1 MNLSLQIFL
10 SLVLSVIIGL
20 FLGEGSIEFVK
31 LWVAPIGTM
40 FINLIK
46 MMIVPVIL
54 CSLIVGM
61 TAMGDMKKL
70 GRIGMKTVAFYLFTT
85 AIAIGIG
92 FVVAGLMHPGVGM
105 ALPGEAAP
113 KVKEAPAIMQV
124 FVAMIPTNPVMSM
137 AKADILPIIIFAL
150 FIGAGIISVGG
161 AKAKL
166 LINIFDA
173 GAEVCYK
180 VINMIMHLAPI
191 GVFCLL
197 LPVVV
202 QNGPSVLLP
211 LLSVIICMAIGSIIH
226 AVCVYS
232 SISGIIGHMSPIKFF
247 RGMTEA
253 ILIAFTTCSSAGT
266 LPVNMK
272 NIQEK
277 LGVKR
282 DIASFILP
290 LGATINMDGTALY
303 MGICSLFIANVY
315 GVALTP
321 EQMLLI
327 VLTGTLASIGTA
339 GVPGAGLIMLAMV
352 LQAVQLPMEGLA
364 LVAGIDRVLDMFRT
378 TLNITGD
385 AAVAVAIDATEKTV
399 PTELDIHE

>member
-1 MNLSLQIFL
+1 
-10 SLVLSVIIGL
+10 
-20 FLGEGSIEFVK
+20 
-31 LWVAPIGTM
+31 
-40 FINLIK
+40 
-46 MMIVPVIL
+46 
-54 CSLIVGM
+54 
-61 TAMGDMKKL
+61 
-70 GRIGMKTVAFYLFTT
+70 MKTVAFYLFTT

-161 AKAKL
+161 TKAKL

-232 SISGIIGHMSPIKFF
+232 AISGTIGHMSPIKFF

-321 EQMLLI
+321 DQMILI

>member
-1 MNLSLQIFL
+1 MNLSVQIFA
-10 SLVLSVIIGL
+10 SLVLSVVVGL
-20 FLGEGSIEFVK
+20 FLGDAAIGPVK
-31 LWVAPIGTM
+31 TWIAPVGTM

-46 MMIVPVIL
+46 MMIVPVVL

-61 TAMGDMKKL
+61 TSMGDMKKL
-70 GRIGMKTVAFYLFTT
+70 GRIGIKTVAFYMVTT
-85 AIAIGIG
+85 AIAIVIG
-92 FVVAGLMHPGVGM
+92 FSVAGVIEPGIGM
-105 ALPGEAAP
+105 ALPSEAAP
-113 KVKEAPAIMQV
+113 KVKEAPSIMQV
-124 FVAMIPTNPVMSM
+124 FVNMSPKNPIESM
-137 AKADILPIIIFAL
+137 AKADILPVIVFAL

-161 AKAKL
+161 KKGAI
-166 LINIFDA
+166 LINVFDS

-180 VINMIMHLAPI
+180 IIAMIMRLAPI

-202 QNGPSVLLP
+202 QNGPKVLLP
-211 LLSVIICMAIGSIIH
+211 LLSVIMAMAIGSIIH
-226 AVCVYS
+226 AVVVYS
-232 SISGIIGHMSPIKFF
+232 GIAAAAGHMSPVKFF
-247 RGMTEA
+247 RGMAEA
-253 ILIAFTTCSSAGT
+253 MVIAFTTCSSAGT

-272 NIQEK
+272 NTQEK

-282 DIASFILP
+282 DIASFVLP

-303 MGICSLFIANVY
+303 MGVCSLFIANVY
-315 GVALTP
+315 NIPLTMD
-321 EQMLLI
+321 QMMLI
-327 VLTGTLASIGTA
+327 ILTGTLASIGTA

-352 LQAVQLPMEGLA
+352 LQSVGLPMEGLA

-399 PTELDIHE
+399 PTTLDIHE

>member
-1 MNLSLQIFL
+1 MNLSVQIFA
-10 SLVLSVIIGL
+10 SLVLSVIVGL
-20 FLGEGSIEFVK
+20 FLGDSAVVPVK
-31 LWVAPIGTM
+31 TWIAPVGTM

-46 MMIVPVIL
+46 MMIVPVVL

-61 TAMGDMKKL
+61 TSMGDMKKL
-70 GRIGMKTVAFYLFTT
+70 GRIGIKTVAFYMVTT
-85 AIAIGIG
+85 AIAIVIG
-92 FVVAGLMHPGVGM
+92 FGVAGVIEPGVGM
-105 ALPGEAAP
+105 ALPAEAAP
-113 KVKEAPAIMQV
+113 KVKEAPSIMQV
-124 FVAMIPTNPVMSM
+124 FVNMIPKNPIDSM
-137 AKADILPIIIFAL
+137 AKADILPVIVFAL

-161 AKAKL
+161 KKGAL
-166 LINIFDA
+166 LINVFDS

-180 VINMIMHLAPI
+180 IIAMIMRLAPI

-202 QNGPSVLLP
+202 QNGPKVLLP
-211 LLSVIICMAIGSIIH
+211 LLSVIMAMAVGSVIH
-226 AVCVYS
+226 AVIVYS
-232 SISGIIGHMSPIKFF
+232 GIAAAVGHMSPVKFF
-247 RGMTEA
+247 RGMAEA
-253 ILIAFTTCSSAGT
+253 MVIAFTTCSSAGT

-272 NIQEK
+272 NTQEK

-303 MGICSLFIANVY
+303 MGVCSLFIANVY
-315 GVALTP
+315 NIPLTVD
-321 EQMLLI
+321 QMMLI
-327 VLTGTLASIGTA
+327 ILTGTLASIGTA

-352 LQAVQLPMEGLA
+352 LQSVGLPMEGLA

-399 PTELDIHE
+399 PTTLEIHE

>member
-1 MNLSLQIFL
+1 MNLSVQIFA
-10 SLVLSVIIGL
+10 SLVLSVVVGL
-20 FLGEGSIEFVK
+20 FLGDAATGPVK
-31 LWVAPIGTM
+31 TWIAPVGTM

-46 MMIVPVIL
+46 MMIVPVVL

-61 TAMGDMKKL
+61 TSMGDMKKL
-70 GRIGMKTVAFYLFTT
+70 GRIGIKTVAFYMVTT
-85 AIAIGIG
+85 AIAIVIG
-92 FVVAGLMHPGVGM
+92 FSVAGVIEPGIGM
-105 ALPGEAAP
+105 ALPSEAAP
-113 KVKEAPAIMQV
+113 KVKEAPSIMQV
-124 FVAMIPTNPVMSM
+124 FVNMIPKNPIESM
-137 AKADILPIIIFAL
+137 AKADILPVIVFAL

-161 AKAKL
+161 KKGAI
-166 LINIFDA
+166 LINVFDS

-180 VINMIMHLAPI
+180 IIAMIMRLAPI

-202 QNGPSVLLP
+202 QNGPKVLLP
-211 LLSVIICMAIGSIIH
+211 LLSVIMAMAIGSIIH
-226 AVCVYS
+226 AVVVYS
-232 SISGIIGHMSPIKFF
+232 GIAAAAGHMSPVKFF
-247 RGMTEA
+247 RGMAEA
-253 ILIAFTTCSSAGT
+253 MVIAFTTCSSAGT

-272 NIQEK
+272 NTQEK

-282 DIASFILP
+282 DIASFVLP

-303 MGICSLFIANVY
+303 MGVCSLFIANVY
-315 GVALTP
+315 NIPLTMD
-321 EQMLLI
+321 QMMLI
-327 VLTGTLASIGTA
+327 ILTGTLASIGTA

-352 LQAVQLPMEGLA
+352 LQSVGLPMEGLA

-399 PTELDIHE
+399 PTTLDIHE

>member
-1 MNLSLQIFL
+1 MNLSVQIFA
-10 SLVLSVIIGL
+10 SLVLSVIVGL
-20 FLGEGSIEFVK
+20 FLGDSAVVPVK
-31 LWVAPIGTM
+31 TWIAPVGTM

-46 MMIVPVIL
+46 MMIVPVVL

-61 TAMGDMKKL
+61 TSMGDMKKL
-70 GRIGMKTVAFYLFTT
+70 GRIGIKTVAFYMVTT
-85 AIAIGIG
+85 AIAIVIG
-92 FVVAGLMHPGVGM
+92 FGVAGVIEPGVGM
-105 ALPGEAAP
+105 ALPAEAAP
-113 KVKEAPAIMQV
+113 KVKEAPSIMQV
-124 FVAMIPTNPVMSM
+124 FVNMIPKNPIESM
-137 AKADILPIIIFAL
+137 AKADILPVIVFAL

-161 AKAKL
+161 KKGAL
-166 LINIFDA
+166 LINVFDS

-180 VINMIMHLAPI
+180 IIAMIMRLAPI

-202 QNGPSVLLP
+202 QNGPKVLLP
-211 LLSVIICMAIGSIIH
+211 LLSVIMAMAVGSIIH
-226 AVCVYS
+226 AVIVYS
-232 SISGIIGHMSPIKFF
+232 GIAAAVGHMSPVKFF
-247 RGMTEA
+247 RGMAEA
-253 ILIAFTTCSSAGT
+253 MVIAFTTCSSAGT

-272 NIQEK
+272 NTQEK

-303 MGICSLFIANVY
+303 MGVCSLFIANVY
-315 GVALTP
+315 NIPLTVD
-321 EQMLLI
+321 QMMLI
-327 VLTGTLASIGTA
+327 ILTGTLASIGTA

-352 LQAVQLPMEGLA
+352 LQSVGLPMEGLA

-399 PTELDIHE
+399 PTTLEIHE

>member
-1 MNLSLQIFL
+1 MNLSVQIFA
-10 SLVLSVIIGL
+10 SLVLSVVVGL
-20 FLGEGSIEFVK
+20 FLGDSAVVPVK
-31 LWVAPIGTM
+31 TWIAPVGTM

-46 MMIVPVIL
+46 MMIVPVVL

-61 TAMGDMKKL
+61 TSMGDMKKL
-70 GRIGMKTVAFYLFTT
+70 GRIGIKTVAFYMVTT
-85 AIAIGIG
+85 AIAIVIG
-92 FVVAGLMHPGVGM
+92 FSVAGVIEPGVGM
-105 ALPGEAAP
+105 ALPAEAAP
-113 KVKEAPAIMQV
+113 KVKEAPSIMQV
-124 FVAMIPTNPVMSM
+124 FVNMIPKNPIESM
-137 AKADILPIIIFAL
+137 AKADILPVIVFAL

-161 AKAKL
+161 KKGAL
-166 LINIFDA
+166 LINVFDS

-180 VINMIMHLAPI
+180 VIAMIMRLAPI

-202 QNGPSVLLP
+202 QNGPKVLLP
-211 LLSVIICMAIGSIIH
+211 LLSVIMAMAVGSIIH
-226 AVCVYS
+226 AVLVYS
-232 SISGIIGHMSPIKFF
+232 GIAAAMGHMSPVKFF
-247 RGMTEA
+247 RGMAEA
-253 ILIAFTTCSSAGT
+253 MVIAFTTCSSAGT

-303 MGICSLFIANVY
+303 MGVCSLFIANVY
-315 GVALTP
+315 NIPLTVD
-321 EQMLLI
+321 QMMLI
-327 VLTGTLASIGTA
+327 ILTGTLASIGTA

-352 LQAVQLPMEGLA
+352 LQSVGLPMEGLA

-399 PTELDIHE
+399 PTTLEIHE

>member
-1 MNLSLQIFL
+1 MNLSVQIFA
-10 SLVLSVIIGL
+10 SLVLSVVVGL
-20 FLGEGSIEFVK
+20 FLGDAATGPVK
-31 LWVAPIGTM
+31 TWIAPVGTM

-46 MMIVPVIL
+46 MMIVPVVL

-61 TAMGDMKKL
+61 TSMGDMKKL
-70 GRIGMKTVAFYLFTT
+70 GRIGIKTVAFYMVTT
-85 AIAIGIG
+85 AIAIVIG
-92 FVVAGLMHPGVGM
+92 FAVAGVIEPGIGM
-105 ALPGEAAP
+105 ALPSEAAP
-113 KVKEAPAIMQV
+113 KVKEAPSIMQV
-124 FVAMIPTNPVMSM
+124 FVNMIPKNPIESM
-137 AKADILPIIIFAL
+137 AKADILPVIVFAL

-161 AKAKL
+161 KKGAI
-166 LINIFDA
+166 LINVFDS

-180 VINMIMHLAPI
+180 IIAMIMRLAPI

-202 QNGPSVLLP
+202 QNGPKVLLP
-211 LLSVIICMAIGSIIH
+211 LLSVIMAMAIGSIIH
-226 AVCVYS
+226 AVVVYS
-232 SISGIIGHMSPIKFF
+232 GIAAAAGHMSPVKFF
-247 RGMTEA
+247 RGMAEA
-253 ILIAFTTCSSAGT
+253 MVIAFTTCSSAGT

-272 NIQEK
+272 NTQEK

-282 DIASFILP
+282 DIASFVLP

-303 MGICSLFIANVY
+303 MGVCSLFIANVY
-315 GVALTP
+315 NIPLTMD
-321 EQMLLI
+321 QMMLI
-327 VLTGTLASIGTA
+327 ILTGTLASIGTA

-352 LQAVQLPMEGLA
+352 LQSVGLPMEGLA

-399 PTELDIHE
+399 PTTLDIHE

>member
-1 MNLSLQIFL
+1 MNLSVQIFA
-10 SLVLSVIIGL
+10 SLVLSVVVGL
-20 FLGEGSIEFVK
+20 FLGDTAIVPVK
-31 LWVAPIGTM
+31 TWIAPVGTM

-46 MMIVPVIL
+46 MMIVPVVL

-61 TAMGDMKKL
+61 TSMGDMKKL
-70 GRIGMKTVAFYLFTT
+70 GRIGIKTVAFYMVTT
-85 AIAIGIG
+85 AIAIVIG
-92 FVVAGLMHPGVGM
+92 FSVAGVIEPGVGM
-105 ALPGEAAP
+105 ALPAEAAP
-113 KVKEAPAIMQV
+113 KVKEAPSIMQV
-124 FVAMIPTNPVMSM
+124 FVNMIPKNPIESM
-137 AKADILPIIIFAL
+137 AKADILPVIVFAL

-161 AKAKL
+161 KKGAL
-166 LINIFDA
+166 LINVFDS

-180 VINMIMHLAPI
+180 VIAMIMRLAPI

-202 QNGPSVLLP
+202 QNGPKVLLP
-211 LLSVIICMAIGSIIH
+211 LLSVIMAMAVGSIIH
-226 AVCVYS
+226 AVIVYS
-232 SISGIIGHMSPIKFF
+232 GIAAAVGHMSPLKFF
-247 RGMTEA
+247 RGMAEA
-253 ILIAFTTCSSAGT
+253 MIIAFTTCSSAGT

-272 NIQEK
+272 NTQEK

-303 MGICSLFIANVY
+303 MGVCSLFIANVY
-315 GVALTP
+315 NIPLTVD
-321 EQMLLI
+321 QMMLI
-327 VLTGTLASIGTA
+327 ILTGTLASIGTA

-352 LQAVQLPMEGLA
+352 LQSVGLPMEGLA

-399 PTELDIHE
+399 PTTLEIHE

>member
-1 MNLSLQIFL
+1 MNLSVQIFA
-10 SLVLSVIIGL
+10 SLVLSVIVGL
-20 FLGEGSIEFVK
+20 FLGDSAVVPVK
-31 LWVAPIGTM
+31 TWIAPVGTM

-46 MMIVPVIL
+46 MMIVPVVL

-61 TAMGDMKKL
+61 TSMGDMKKL
-70 GRIGMKTVAFYLFTT
+70 GRIGIKTVAFYMVTT
-85 AIAIGIG
+85 AIAIVIG
-92 FVVAGLMHPGVGM
+92 FSVAGVIEPGVGM
-105 ALPGEAAP
+105 ALPAEAAP
-113 KVKEAPAIMQV
+113 KVKEAPSIMQV
-124 FVAMIPTNPVMSM
+124 FVNMIPKNPIDSM
-137 AKADILPIIIFAL
+137 AKADILPVIVFAL

-161 AKAKL
+161 KKGAL
-166 LINIFDA
+166 LINVFDS

-180 VINMIMHLAPI
+180 IIAMIMRLAPI

-202 QNGPSVLLP
+202 QNGPKVLLP
-211 LLSVIICMAIGSIIH
+211 LLSVIMAMAVGSIIH
-226 AVCVYS
+226 AVIVYS
-232 SISGIIGHMSPIKFF
+232 GIAAAVGHMSPLKFF
-247 RGMTEA
+247 RGMAEA
-253 ILIAFTTCSSAGT
+253 MVIAFTTCSSAGT

-272 NIQEK
+272 NTQEK

-303 MGICSLFIANVY
+303 MGVCSLFIANVY
-315 GVALTP
+315 NIPLTVD
-321 EQMLLI
+321 QMMLI
-327 VLTGTLASIGTA
+327 ILTGTLASIGTA

-352 LQAVQLPMEGLA
+352 LQSVGLPMEGLA

-399 PTELDIHE
+399 PTTLDIHE

>member
-1 MNLSLQIFL
+1 MNLSVQIFA
-10 SLVLSVIIGL
+10 SLVLSVVVGL
-20 FLGEGSIEFVK
+20 FLGDSAVVPVK
-31 LWVAPIGTM
+31 TWIAPVGTM

-46 MMIVPVIL
+46 MMIVPVVL

-61 TAMGDMKKL
+61 TSMGDMKKL
-70 GRIGMKTVAFYLFTT
+70 GRIGIKTVAFYMVTT
-85 AIAIGIG
+85 AIAIVIG
-92 FVVAGLMHPGVGM
+92 FGVAGVIEPGVGM
-105 ALPGEAAP
+105 ALPAEAAP
-113 KVKEAPAIMQV
+113 KVKEAPSIMQV
-124 FVAMIPTNPVMSM
+124 FVNMIPKNPIESM
-137 AKADILPIIIFAL
+137 AKADILPVIVFAL

-161 AKAKL
+161 KKGAL
-166 LINIFDA
+166 LINVFDS

-180 VINMIMHLAPI
+180 IIAMIMRLAPI

-202 QNGPSVLLP
+202 QNGPKVLLP
-211 LLSVIICMAIGSIIH
+211 LLSVIMAMAVGSVIH
-226 AVCVYS
+226 AVIVYS
-232 SISGIIGHMSPIKFF
+232 GIAAAVGHMSPVKFF
-247 RGMTEA
+247 RGMAEA
-253 ILIAFTTCSSAGT
+253 MVIAFTTCSSAGT

-272 NIQEK
+272 NTQEK

-303 MGICSLFIANVY
+303 MGVCSLFIANVY
-315 GVALTP
+315 NIPLTVD
-321 EQMLLI
+321 QMMLI
-327 VLTGTLASIGTA
+327 ILTGTLASIGTA

-352 LQAVQLPMEGLA
+352 LQSVGLPMEGLA

-399 PTELDIHE
+399 PTTLEIHE

>member
-1 MNLSLQIFL
+1 MNLSVQIFA
-10 SLVLSVIIGL
+10 SLVLSVVVGL
-20 FLGEGSIEFVK
+20 CLGDSAVVPVK
-31 LWVAPIGTM
+31 TWIAPVGTM

-46 MMIVPVIL
+46 MMIVPVVL

-61 TAMGDMKKL
+61 TSMGDMKKL
-70 GRIGMKTVAFYLFTT
+70 GRIGIKTVAFYMVTT
-85 AIAIGIG
+85 AIAIVIG
-92 FVVAGLMHPGVGM
+92 FSVAGVIEPGVGM
-105 ALPGEAAP
+105 ALPAEAAP
-113 KVKEAPAIMQV
+113 KVKEAPSIMQV
-124 FVAMIPTNPVMSM
+124 FVNMIPKNPIESM
-137 AKADILPIIIFAL
+137 AKADILPVIVFAL

-161 AKAKL
+161 KKGAL
-166 LINIFDA
+166 LINVFDS

-180 VINMIMHLAPI
+180 VIAMIMRLAPI

-202 QNGPSVLLP
+202 QNGPKVLLP
-211 LLSVIICMAIGSIIH
+211 LLSVIMAMAVGSVIH
-226 AVCVYS
+226 ALVVYS
-232 SISGIIGHMSPIKFF
+232 GIAAAVGHMSPVKFF
-247 RGMTEA
+247 RGMAEA
-253 ILIAFTTCSSAGT
+253 MVIAFTTCSSAGT

-303 MGICSLFIANVY
+303 MGVCSLFIANVY
-315 GVALTP
+315 NIPLTVD
-321 EQMLLI
+321 QMMLI
-327 VLTGTLASIGTA
+327 ILTGTLASIGTA

-352 LQAVQLPMEGLA
+352 LQSVGLPMEGLA

-399 PTELDIHE
+399 PTTLEIHE

>member
-1 MNLSLQIFL
+1 MNLSVQIFV
-10 SLVLSVIIGL
+10 SLVLSVVVGL
-20 FLGEGSIEFVK
+20 FLGDAATGPVK
-31 LWVAPIGTM
+31 TWIAPVGTM

-46 MMIVPVIL
+46 MMIVPVVL

-61 TAMGDMKKL
+61 TSMGDMKKL
-70 GRIGMKTVAFYLFTT
+70 GRIGIKTVAFYMVTT
-85 AIAIGIG
+85 AIAIVIG
-92 FVVAGLMHPGVGM
+92 FSVAGVIEPGIGM
-105 ALPGEAAP
+105 ALPSEAAP
-113 KVKEAPAIMQV
+113 KVKEAPSIMQV
-124 FVAMIPTNPVMSM
+124 FVNMIPKNPIESM
-137 AKADILPIIIFAL
+137 AKADILPVIVFAL

-161 AKAKL
+161 KKGAI
-166 LINIFDA
+166 LINVFDS

-180 VINMIMHLAPI
+180 IIAMIMRLAPI

-202 QNGPSVLLP
+202 QNGPKVLLP
-211 LLSVIICMAIGSIIH
+211 LLSVIMAMAIGSIIH
-226 AVCVYS
+226 AVVVYS
-232 SISGIIGHMSPIKFF
+232 GIAAAAGHMSPVKFF
-247 RGMTEA
+247 RGMAEA
-253 ILIAFTTCSSAGT
+253 MVIAFTTCSSAGT

-272 NIQEK
+272 NTQEK

-282 DIASFILP
+282 DIASFVLP

-303 MGICSLFIANVY
+303 MGVCSLFIANVY
-315 GVALTP
+315 NIPLTMD
-321 EQMLLI
+321 QMMLI
-327 VLTGTLASIGTA
+327 ILTGTLASIGTA

-352 LQAVQLPMEGLA
+352 LQSVGLPMEGLA

-399 PTELDIHE
+399 PTTLDIHE

>member
-1 MNLSLQIFL
+1 MNLSVQIFA
-10 SLVLSVIIGL
+10 SLVLSVIVGL
-20 FLGEGSIEFVK
+20 FLGDSAVVPVK
-31 LWVAPIGTM
+31 TWIAPVGTM

-46 MMIVPVIL
+46 MMIVPVVL

-61 TAMGDMKKL
+61 TSMGDMKKL
-70 GRIGMKTVAFYLFTT
+70 GRIGIKTVAFYMVTT
-85 AIAIGIG
+85 AIAIVIG
-92 FVVAGLMHPGVGM
+92 FSVAGVIEPGVGM
-105 ALPGEAAP
+105 ALPAEAAP
-113 KVKEAPAIMQV
+113 KVKEAPSIMQV
-124 FVAMIPTNPVMSM
+124 FVNMIPKNPIESM
-137 AKADILPIIIFAL
+137 AKADILPVIVFAL

-161 AKAKL
+161 KKGAL
-166 LINIFDA
+166 LINVFDS

-180 VINMIMHLAPI
+180 VIAMIMRLAPI

-202 QNGPSVLLP
+202 QNGPKVLLP
-211 LLSVIICMAIGSIIH
+211 LLSVIMAMAVGSVIH
-226 AVCVYS
+226 ALVVYS
-232 SISGIIGHMSPIKFF
+232 GIAAAVGHMSPVKFF
-247 RGMTEA
+247 RGMAEA
-253 ILIAFTTCSSAGT
+253 MVIAFTTCSSAGT

-303 MGICSLFIANVY
+303 MGVCSLFIANVY
-315 GVALTP
+315 NIPLTVD
-321 EQMLLI
+321 QMMLI
-327 VLTGTLASIGTA
+327 ILTGTLASIGTA

-352 LQAVQLPMEGLA
+352 LQSVGLPMEGLA

-399 PTELDIHE
+399 PTTLEIHE

>member
-1 MNLSLQIFL
+1 
-10 SLVLSVIIGL
+10 
-20 FLGEGSIEFVK
+20 
-31 LWVAPIGTM
+31 
-40 FINLIK
+40 
-46 MMIVPVIL
+46 MMIVPVVL

-61 TAMGDMKKL
+61 TSMGDMKKL
-70 GRIGMKTVAFYLFTT
+70 GRIGIKTVAFYMVTT
-85 AIAIGIG
+85 AIAIVIG
-92 FVVAGLMHPGVGM
+92 FGVAGVIEPGVGM
-105 ALPGEAAP
+105 ALPAEAAP
-113 KVKEAPAIMQV
+113 KVKEAPSIMQV
-124 FVAMIPTNPVMSM
+124 FVNMIPKNPIDSM
-137 AKADILPIIIFAL
+137 AKADILPVIVFAL

-161 AKAKL
+161 KKGAL
-166 LINIFDA
+166 LINVFDS

-180 VINMIMHLAPI
+180 IIAMIMRLAPI

-202 QNGPSVLLP
+202 QNGPKVLLP
-211 LLSVIICMAIGSIIH
+211 LLSVIMAMAVGSIIH
-226 AVCVYS
+226 AVIVYS
-232 SISGIIGHMSPIKFF
+232 GIAAAVGHMSPVKFF
-247 RGMTEA
+247 RGMAEA
-253 ILIAFTTCSSAGT
+253 MAIAFTTCSSAGT

-272 NIQEK
+272 NTQEK

-303 MGICSLFIANVY
+303 MGVCSLFIANVY
-315 GVALTP
+315 NIPLTVD
-321 EQMLLI
+321 QMMLI
-327 VLTGTLASIGTA
+327 ILTGTLASIGTA

-352 LQAVQLPMEGLA
+352 LQSVGLPMEGLA

-399 PTELDIHE
+399 PTTLEIHE

>member
-1 MNLSLQIFL
+1 MNLSVQIFA
-10 SLVLSVIIGL
+10 SLVLSVIVGL
-20 FLGEGSIEFVK
+20 FLGDSAVVPVK
-31 LWVAPIGTM
+31 TWIAPVGTM

-46 MMIVPVIL
+46 MMIVPVVL

-61 TAMGDMKKL
+61 TSMGDMKKL
-70 GRIGMKTVAFYLFTT
+70 GRIGIKTVAFYMVTT
-85 AIAIGIG
+85 AIAIVIG
-92 FVVAGLMHPGVGM
+92 FSVAGVIEPGVGM
-105 ALPGEAAP
+105 ALPAEAAP
-113 KVKEAPAIMQV
+113 KVKEAPSIMQV
-124 FVAMIPTNPVMSM
+124 FVNMIPKNPIDSM
-137 AKADILPIIIFAL
+137 AKADILPVIVFAL

-161 AKAKL
+161 KKGAL
-166 LINIFDA
+166 LINVFDS

-180 VINMIMHLAPI
+180 IIAMIMRLAPI

-202 QNGPSVLLP
+202 QNGPKVLLP
-211 LLSVIICMAIGSIIH
+211 LLSVIMAMAVGSIIH
-226 AVCVYS
+226 AVIVYS
-232 SISGIIGHMSPIKFF
+232 GIAAAVGHMSPVKFF
-247 RGMTEA
+247 RGMAEA
-253 ILIAFTTCSSAGT
+253 MAIAFTTCSSAGT

-272 NIQEK
+272 NTQEK

-303 MGICSLFIANVY
+303 MGVCSLFIANVY
-315 GVALTP
+315 NIPLTVD
-321 EQMLLI
+321 QMMLI
-327 VLTGTLASIGTA
+327 ILTGTLASIGTA

-352 LQAVQLPMEGLA
+352 LQSVGLPMEGLA

-399 PTELDIHE
+399 PTTLDIHE

>member
-1 MNLSLQIFL
+1 MNLSVQIFA
-10 SLVLSVIIGL
+10 SLVLSVIVGL
-20 FLGEGSIEFVK
+20 FLGDSAVVPVK
-31 LWVAPIGTM
+31 TWIAPVGTM

-46 MMIVPVIL
+46 MMIVPVVL

-61 TAMGDMKKL
+61 TSMGDMKKL
-70 GRIGMKTVAFYLFTT
+70 GRIGIKTVAFYMVTT
-85 AIAIGIG
+85 AIAIVIG
-92 FVVAGLMHPGVGM
+92 FGVAGVIEPGVGM
-105 ALPGEAAP
+105 ALPAEAAP
-113 KVKEAPAIMQV
+113 KVKEAPSIMQV
-124 FVAMIPTNPVMSM
+124 FVNMIPKNPIDSM
-137 AKADILPIIIFAL
+137 AKADILPVIVFAL

-161 AKAKL
+161 KKGAL
-166 LINIFDA
+166 LINVFDS

-180 VINMIMHLAPI
+180 IIAMIMRLAPI

-202 QNGPSVLLP
+202 QNGPKVLLP
-211 LLSVIICMAIGSIIH
+211 LLSVIMAMAVGSIIH
-226 AVCVYS
+226 AVIVYS
-232 SISGIIGHMSPIKFF
+232 GIAAAVGHMSPVKFF
-247 RGMTEA
+247 RGMAEA
-253 ILIAFTTCSSAGT
+253 MVIAFTTCSSAGT

-272 NIQEK
+272 NTQEK

-303 MGICSLFIANVY
+303 MGVCSLFIANVY
-315 GVALTP
+315 NIPLTVD
-321 EQMLLI
+321 QMMLI
-327 VLTGTLASIGTA
+327 ILTGTLASIGTA

-352 LQAVQLPMEGLA
+352 LQSVGLPMEGLA

-399 PTELDIHE
+399 PTTLEIHE

>member
-1 MNLSLQIFL
+1 MNLSVQIFA
-10 SLVLSVIIGL
+10 SLVLSVVVGL
-20 FLGEGSIEFVK
+20 FLGDAAIGPVK
-31 LWVAPIGTM
+31 TWIAPVGTM

-46 MMIVPVIL
+46 MMIVPVVL

-61 TAMGDMKKL
+61 TSMGDMKKL
-70 GRIGMKTVAFYLFTT
+70 GRIGIKTVAFYMVTT
-85 AIAIGIG
+85 AIAIVIG
-92 FVVAGLMHPGVGM
+92 FAVAGVIEPGIGM
-105 ALPGEAAP
+105 ALPSEAAP
-113 KVKEAPAIMQV
+113 KVKEAPSIMQV
-124 FVAMIPTNPVMSM
+124 FVNMIPKNPIESM
-137 AKADILPIIIFAL
+137 AKADILPVIVFAL

-161 AKAKL
+161 KKGAI
-166 LINIFDA
+166 LINVFDS

-180 VINMIMHLAPI
+180 IIAMIMRLAPI

-202 QNGPSVLLP
+202 QNGPKVLLP
-211 LLSVIICMAIGSIIH
+211 LLSVIMAMAIGSIIH
-226 AVCVYS
+226 AVVVYS
-232 SISGIIGHMSPIKFF
+232 GIAAAAGHMSPVKFF
-247 RGMTEA
+247 RGMAEA
-253 ILIAFTTCSSAGT
+253 MVIAFTTCSSAGT

-272 NIQEK
+272 NTQEK

-282 DIASFILP
+282 DIASFVLP

-303 MGICSLFIANVY
+303 MGVCSLFIANVY
-315 GVALTP
+315 NIPLTMD
-321 EQMLLI
+321 QMMLI
-327 VLTGTLASIGTA
+327 ILTGTLASIGTA

-352 LQAVQLPMEGLA
+352 LQSVGLPMEGLA

-399 PTELDIHE
+399 PTTLDIHE

>member
-1 MNLSLQIFL
+1 MNLSVQIFA
-10 SLVLSVIIGL
+10 SLVLSVVVGL
-20 FLGEGSIEFVK
+20 FLGDTAIVPVK
-31 LWVAPIGTM
+31 TWIAPVGTM

-46 MMIVPVIL
+46 MMIVPVVL

-61 TAMGDMKKL
+61 TSMGDMKKL
-70 GRIGMKTVAFYLFTT
+70 GRIGIKTVAFYMVTT
-85 AIAIGIG
+85 AIAIVIG
-92 FVVAGLMHPGVGM
+92 FGVAGVIEPGVGM
-105 ALPGEAAP
+105 ALPAEAAP
-113 KVKEAPAIMQV
+113 KVKEAPSIMQV
-124 FVAMIPTNPVMSM
+124 FVNMIPKNPIDSM
-137 AKADILPIIIFAL
+137 AKADILPVIVFAL

-161 AKAKL
+161 KKGAL
-166 LINIFDA
+166 LINVFDS

-180 VINMIMHLAPI
+180 IIAMIMRLAPI

-202 QNGPSVLLP
+202 QNGPKVLLP
-211 LLSVIICMAIGSIIH
+211 LLSVIMAMAVGSILH
-226 AVCVYS
+226 AVIVYS
-232 SISGIIGHMSPIKFF
+232 GIAAAVGHMSPVKFF
-247 RGMTEA
+247 RGMAEA
-253 ILIAFTTCSSAGT
+253 MVIAFTTCSSAGT

-272 NIQEK
+272 NTQEK

-303 MGICSLFIANVY
+303 MGVCSLFIANVY
-315 GVALTP
+315 NIPLTVD
-321 EQMLLI
+321 QMMLI
-327 VLTGTLASIGTA
+327 ILTGTLASIGTA

-352 LQAVQLPMEGLA
+352 LQSVGLPMEGLA

-399 PTELDIHE
+399 PTTLEIHE

>member
-1 MNLSLQIFL
+1 MNLSVQIFA
-10 SLVLSVIIGL
+10 SLVLSVVVGL
-20 FLGEGSIEFVK
+20 FLGDSAVVPVK
-31 LWVAPIGTM
+31 TWIAPVGTM

-46 MMIVPVIL
+46 MMIVPVVL

-61 TAMGDMKKL
+61 TSMGDMKKL
-70 GRIGMKTVAFYLFTT
+70 GRIGIKTVAFYMVTT
-85 AIAIGIG
+85 AIAIVIG
-92 FVVAGLMHPGVGM
+92 FSVAGVIEPGVGM
-105 ALPGEAAP
+105 ALPAEAAP
-113 KVKEAPAIMQV
+113 KVKEAPSIMQV
-124 FVAMIPTNPVMSM
+124 FVNMIPKNPIESM
-137 AKADILPIIIFAL
+137 AKADILPVIVFAL

-161 AKAKL
+161 KKGAL
-166 LINIFDA
+166 LINVFDS

-180 VINMIMHLAPI
+180 VIAMIMRLAPI

-202 QNGPSVLLP
+202 QNGPKVLLP
-211 LLSVIICMAIGSIIH
+211 LLSVIMAMAVGSILH
-226 AVCVYS
+226 AVLVYS
-232 SISGIIGHMSPIKFF
+232 GIAAAVGHMSPVKFF
-247 RGMTEA
+247 RGMAEA
-253 ILIAFTTCSSAGT
+253 MVIAFTTCSSAGT

-303 MGICSLFIANVY
+303 MGVCSLFIANVY
-315 GVALTP
+315 NIPLTVD
-321 EQMLLI
+321 QMMLI
-327 VLTGTLASIGTA
+327 ILTGTLASIGTA

-352 LQAVQLPMEGLA
+352 LQSVGLPMEGLA

-399 PTELDIHE
+399 PTTLEIHE

>member
-1 MNLSLQIFL
+1 MNLSVQIFA
-10 SLVLSVIIGL
+10 SLVLSVIVGL
-20 FLGEGSIEFVK
+20 FLGDSAVVPVK
-31 LWVAPIGTM
+31 TWIAPVGTM

-46 MMIVPVIL
+46 MMIVPVVL

-61 TAMGDMKKL
+61 TSMGDMKKL
-70 GRIGMKTVAFYLFTT
+70 GRIGIKTVAFYMVTT
-85 AIAIGIG
+85 AIAIVIG
-92 FVVAGLMHPGVGM
+92 FSVAGVIEPGVGM
-105 ALPGEAAP
+105 ALPAEAAP
-113 KVKEAPAIMQV
+113 KVKEAPSIMQV
-124 FVAMIPTNPVMSM
+124 FVNMIPKNPIDSM
-137 AKADILPIIIFAL
+137 AKADILPVIVFAL

-161 AKAKL
+161 KKGAL
-166 LINIFDA
+166 LINVFDS

-180 VINMIMHLAPI
+180 IIAMIMRLAPI

-202 QNGPSVLLP
+202 QNGPKVLLP
-211 LLSVIICMAIGSIIH
+211 LLSVIMAMAVGSIIH
-226 AVCVYS
+226 AVIVYS
-232 SISGIIGHMSPIKFF
+232 GIAAAVGHMSPVKFF
-247 RGMTEA
+247 RGMAEA
-253 ILIAFTTCSSAGT
+253 MAIAFTTCSSAGT

-272 NIQEK
+272 NTQEK

-303 MGICSLFIANVY
+303 MGVCSLFIANVY
-315 GVALTP
+315 NIPLTVD
-321 EQMLLI
+321 QMMLI
-327 VLTGTLASIGTA
+327 ILTGTLASIGTA

-352 LQAVQLPMEGLA
+352 LQSVGLPMEGLA

-399 PTELDIHE
+399 PTTLEIHE

>member
-1 MNLSLQIFL
+1 MNLSVQIFA
-10 SLVLSVIIGL
+10 SLVLSVIVGL
-20 FLGEGSIEFVK
+20 FLGDSAVVPVK
-31 LWVAPIGTM
+31 TWIAPVGTM

-46 MMIVPVIL
+46 MMIVPVVL

-61 TAMGDMKKL
+61 TSMGDMKKL
-70 GRIGMKTVAFYLFTT
+70 GRIGIKTVAFYMVTT
-85 AIAIGIG
+85 AIAIVIG
-92 FVVAGLMHPGVGM
+92 FGVAGVIEPGVGM
-105 ALPGEAAP
+105 ALPAEAAP
-113 KVKEAPAIMQV
+113 KVKEAPSIMQV
-124 FVAMIPTNPVMSM
+124 FVNMIPKNPIDSM
-137 AKADILPIIIFAL
+137 AKADILPVIVFAL

-161 AKAKL
+161 KKGAL
-166 LINIFDA
+166 LINVFDS

-180 VINMIMHLAPI
+180 IIAMIMRLAPI

-202 QNGPSVLLP
+202 QNGPKVLLP
-211 LLSVIICMAIGSIIH
+211 LLSVIMAMAVGSIIH
-226 AVCVYS
+226 AVIVYS
-232 SISGIIGHMSPIKFF
+232 GIAAAVGHMSPVKFF
-247 RGMTEA
+247 RGMAEA
-253 ILIAFTTCSSAGT
+253 MVIAFTTCSSAGT

-303 MGICSLFIANVY
+303 MGVCSLFIANVY
-315 GVALTP
+315 NIPLTVD
-321 EQMLLI
+321 QMMLI
-327 VLTGTLASIGTA
+327 ILTGTLASIGTA

-352 LQAVQLPMEGLA
+352 LQSVGLPMEGLA

-399 PTELDIHE
+399 PTTLEIHE

>member
-1 MNLSLQIFL
+1 MNLSVQIFA
-10 SLVLSVIIGL
+10 SLVLSVVVGL
-20 FLGEGSIEFVK
+20 FLGDSAVVPVK
-31 LWVAPIGTM
+31 TWIAPVGTM

-46 MMIVPVIL
+46 MMIVPVVL

-61 TAMGDMKKL
+61 TSMGDMKKL
-70 GRIGMKTVAFYLFTT
+70 GRIGIKTVAFYMVTT
-85 AIAIGIG
+85 AIAIVIG
-92 FVVAGLMHPGVGM
+92 FSVAGVIEPGVGM
-105 ALPGEAAP
+105 ALPAEAAP
-113 KVKEAPAIMQV
+113 KVKEAPSIMQV
-124 FVAMIPTNPVMSM
+124 FVNMIPKNPIESM
-137 AKADILPIIIFAL
+137 AKADILPVIVFAL

-161 AKAKL
+161 KKGAL
-166 LINIFDA
+166 LINVFDS

-180 VINMIMHLAPI
+180 VIAMIMRLAPI

-202 QNGPSVLLP
+202 QNGPKVLLP
-211 LLSVIICMAIGSIIH
+211 LLSVIMAMAVGSILH
-226 AVCVYS
+226 AVIVYS
-232 SISGIIGHMSPIKFF
+232 GIAAAVGHMSPVKFF
-247 RGMTEA
+247 RGMAEA
-253 ILIAFTTCSSAGT
+253 MVIAFTTCSSAGT

-303 MGICSLFIANVY
+303 MGVCSLFIANVY
-315 GVALTP
+315 NIPLTVD
-321 EQMLLI
+321 QMMLI
-327 VLTGTLASIGTA
+327 ILTGTLASIGTA

-352 LQAVQLPMEGLA
+352 LQSVGLPMEGLA

-399 PTELDIHE
+399 PTTLEIHE

>member
-1 MNLSLQIFL
+1 MNLSVQIFA
-10 SLVLSVIIGL
+10 SLVLSVIVGL
-20 FLGEGSIEFVK
+20 FLGDSAVVPVK
-31 LWVAPIGTM
+31 TWIAPVGTM

-46 MMIVPVIL
+46 MMIVPVVI

-61 TAMGDMKKL
+61 TSMGDMKKL
-70 GRIGMKTVAFYLFTT
+70 GRIGIKTVAFYMVTT
-85 AIAIGIG
+85 AIAIVIG
-92 FVVAGLMHPGVGM
+92 FSVAGVIEPGVGM
-105 ALPGEAAP
+105 ALPAEAAP
-113 KVKEAPAIMQV
+113 KVKEAPSIMQV
-124 FVAMIPTNPVMSM
+124 FVNMIPKNPIESM
-137 AKADILPIIIFAL
+137 AKADILPVIVFAL

-161 AKAKL
+161 KKGVL
-166 LINIFDA
+166 LINVFDS

-180 VINMIMHLAPI
+180 VIAMIMRLAPI

-202 QNGPSVLLP
+202 QNGPKVLLP
-211 LLSVIICMAIGSIIH
+211 LLSVIMAMAVGSIIH
-226 AVCVYS
+226 AVIVYS
-232 SISGIIGHMSPIKFF
+232 GIAAAVGHMSPVKFF
-247 RGMTEA
+247 RGMAEA
-253 ILIAFTTCSSAGT
+253 MVIAFTTCSSAGT

-303 MGICSLFIANVY
+303 MGVCSLFIANVY
-315 GVALTP
+315 NIPLTVD
-321 EQMLLI
+321 QMMLI
-327 VLTGTLASIGTA
+327 ILTGTLASIGTA

-352 LQAVQLPMEGLA
+352 LQSVGLPMEGLA

-399 PTELDIHE
+399 PTTLEIHE

>member
-1 MNLSLQIFL
+1 MNLSVQIFA
-10 SLVLSVIIGL
+10 SLVLSVIVGL
-20 FLGEGSIEFVK
+20 FLGDSAVVPVK
-31 LWVAPIGTM
+31 TWIAPVGTM

-46 MMIVPVIL
+46 MMIVPVVL

-61 TAMGDMKKL
+61 TSMGDMKKL
-70 GRIGMKTVAFYLFTT
+70 GRIGIKTVAFYMVTT
-85 AIAIGIG
+85 AIAIVIG
-92 FVVAGLMHPGVGM
+92 FGVAGVIEPGVGM
-105 ALPGEAAP
+105 ALPAEAAP
-113 KVKEAPAIMQV
+113 KVKEAPSIMQV
-124 FVAMIPTNPVMSM
+124 FVNMIPKNPIESM
-137 AKADILPIIIFAL
+137 AKADILPVIVFAL

-161 AKAKL
+161 KKGAL
-166 LINIFDA
+166 LINVFDS

-180 VINMIMHLAPI
+180 VIAMIMRLAPI

-202 QNGPSVLLP
+202 QNGPKVLLP
-211 LLSVIICMAIGSIIH
+211 LLSVIMAMAVGSILH
-226 AVCVYS
+226 AVLVYS
-232 SISGIIGHMSPIKFF
+232 GIAAAVGHMSPVKFF
-247 RGMTEA
+247 RGMAEA
-253 ILIAFTTCSSAGT
+253 MVIAFTTCSSAGT

-272 NIQEK
+272 NTQEK

-303 MGICSLFIANVY
+303 MGVCSLFIANVY
-315 GVALTP
+315 NIPLTVD
-321 EQMLLI
+321 QMMLI
-327 VLTGTLASIGTA
+327 ILTGTLASIGTA

-352 LQAVQLPMEGLA
+352 LQSVGLPMEGLA

-399 PTELDIHE
+399 PTTLEIHE

>member
-1 MNLSLQIFL
+1 MNLSVQIFA
-10 SLVLSVIIGL
+10 SLVLSVIVGL
-20 FLGEGSIEFVK
+20 FLGDSAVVPVK
-31 LWVAPIGTM
+31 TWIAPVGTM

-46 MMIVPVIL
+46 MMIVPVVL

-61 TAMGDMKKL
+61 TSMGDMKKL
-70 GRIGMKTVAFYLFTT
+70 GRIGIKTVAFYMVTT
-85 AIAIGIG
+85 AIAIVIG
-92 FVVAGLMHPGVGM
+92 FSVAGVIEPGVGM
-105 ALPGEAAP
+105 ALPAEAAP
-113 KVKEAPAIMQV
+113 KVKEAPSIMQV
-124 FVAMIPTNPVMSM
+124 FVNMIPKNPIDSM
-137 AKADILPIIIFAL
+137 AKADILPVIVFAL

-161 AKAKL
+161 KKGAL
-166 LINIFDA
+166 LINVFDS

-180 VINMIMHLAPI
+180 VIAMIMRLAPI

-202 QNGPSVLLP
+202 QNGPKVLLP
-211 LLSVIICMAIGSIIH
+211 LLSVIMAMAVGSVIH
-226 AVCVYS
+226 ALVVYS
-232 SISGIIGHMSPIKFF
+232 GIAAAVGHMSPVKFF
-247 RGMTEA
+247 RGMAEA
-253 ILIAFTTCSSAGT
+253 MVIAFTTCSSAGT

-303 MGICSLFIANVY
+303 MGVCSLFIANVY
-315 GVALTP
+315 NIPLTVD
-321 EQMLLI
+321 QMMLI
-327 VLTGTLASIGTA
+327 ILTGTLASIGTA

-352 LQAVQLPMEGLA
+352 LQSVGLPMEGLA

-399 PTELDIHE
+399 PTTLEIHE

>member
-1 MNLSLQIFL
+1 MNLSVQIFA
-10 SLVLSVIIGL
+10 SLVLSVVVGL
-20 FLGEGSIEFVK
+20 FLGDSAVVPVK
-31 LWVAPIGTM
+31 TWIAPVGTM

-46 MMIVPVIL
+46 MMIVPVVL

-61 TAMGDMKKL
+61 TSMGDMKKL
-70 GRIGMKTVAFYLFTT
+70 GRIGIKTVAFYMVTT
-85 AIAIGIG
+85 AIAIVIG
-92 FVVAGLMHPGVGM
+92 FGVAGVIEPGVGM
-105 ALPGEAAP
+105 ALPAEAAP
-113 KVKEAPAIMQV
+113 KVKEAPSIMQV
-124 FVAMIPTNPVMSM
+124 FVNMIPKNPIESM
-137 AKADILPIIIFAL
+137 AKADILPVIVFAL

-161 AKAKL
+161 KKGGL
-166 LINIFDA
+166 LINVFDS

-180 VINMIMHLAPI
+180 VIAMIMRLAPI

-202 QNGPSVLLP
+202 QNGPKVLLP
-211 LLSVIICMAIGSIIH
+211 LLSVIMAMAVGSVIH
-226 AVCVYS
+226 ALVVYS
-232 SISGIIGHMSPIKFF
+232 GIAAAVGHMSPVKFF
-247 RGMTEA
+247 RGMAEA
-253 ILIAFTTCSSAGT
+253 MVIAFTTCSSAGT

-303 MGICSLFIANVY
+303 MGVCSLFIANVY
-315 GVALTP
+315 NIPLTVD
-321 EQMLLI
+321 QMMLI
-327 VLTGTLASIGTA
+327 ILTGTLASIGTA

-352 LQAVQLPMEGLA
+352 LQSVGLPMEGLA

-399 PTELDIHE
+399 PTTLEIHE

>member
-1 MNLSLQIFL
+1 MNLSVQIFA
-10 SLVLSVIIGL
+10 SLVLSVVVGL
-20 FLGEGSIEFVK
+20 FLGDSAVVPVK
-31 LWVAPIGTM
+31 TWIAPVGTM

-46 MMIVPVIL
+46 MMIVPVVL

-61 TAMGDMKKL
+61 TSMGDMKKL
-70 GRIGMKTVAFYLFTT
+70 GRIGIKTVAFYMVTT
-85 AIAIGIG
+85 AIAIVIG
-92 FVVAGLMHPGVGM
+92 FSVAGVIEPGVGM
-105 ALPGEAAP
+105 ALPAEAAP
-113 KVKEAPAIMQV
+113 KVKEAPSIMQV
-124 FVAMIPTNPVMSM
+124 FVNMIPKNPIESM
-137 AKADILPIIIFAL
+137 AKADILPVIVFAL

-161 AKAKL
+161 KKGAL
-166 LINIFDA
+166 LINVFDS

-180 VINMIMHLAPI
+180 VIAMIMRLAPI

-202 QNGPSVLLP
+202 QNGPKVLLP
-211 LLSVIICMAIGSIIH
+211 LLSVIMAMAVGSIIH
-226 AVCVYS
+226 AVLVYS
-232 SISGIIGHMSPIKFF
+232 GIAAAVGHMSPVKFF
-247 RGMTEA
+247 RGMAEA
-253 ILIAFTTCSSAGT
+253 MVIAFTTCSSAGT

-303 MGICSLFIANVY
+303 MGVCSLFIANVY
-315 GVALTP
+315 NIPLTVD
-321 EQMLLI
+321 QMMLI
-327 VLTGTLASIGTA
+327 ILTGTLASIGTA

-352 LQAVQLPMEGLA
+352 LQSVGLPMEGLA

-399 PTELDIHE
+399 PTTLEIHE